1 MDAGRQELSAVFQ
14 DRDVGTGWTVLVIMK
29 MEKGLEFKEK
39 NLTGKFVCR
48 FSMVASESDFW
59 N

>member
-1 MDAGRQELSAVFQ
+1 MFQ
-14 DRDVGTGWTVLVIMK
+14 NRDEGTGRTVLVIVK

-39 NLTGKFVCR
+39 KLTGKFVCR